1 MATPYCSQAD
11 LVERFGVRELAQLTD
26 ETAATSPD
34 SAEITK
40 ACDEATSLID
50 SYISARYITPLA
62 TVPTIVRKWACD
74 IARKFLWKDRAGPD
88 SPVSLNHDAA
98 MAQLRDVARGT
109 AALPDAAG
117 TAPASSGG
125 SVSVSSSAQT
135 FTDDVLALL

>member
-1 MATPYCSQAD
+1 MSYPDHSRPGTGA
-11 LVERFGVRELAQLTD
+11 LVVASIFPAIVILIELVTGICAGAFFD
-26 ETAATSPD
+26 P
-34 SAEITK
+34 
-40 ACDEATSLID
+40 
-50 SYISARYITPLA
+50 
-62 TVPTIVRKWACD
+62 VPTIVRKWACD